1 VIHAVQTVTDNEI
14 RDGDNLAQGWAWTT
28 TDDVIVK
35 IEMMPE
41 PAMLGT
47 VARVDMCALLERL
60 NARIAALLD
69 RDHQIGHSS
78 FMGIT
83 GIEQL
88 RFAWYYRIVPLLQE
102 YFYNDGDRLAA
113 VLGDAFV
120 QHSTANVSQLFGTHA
135 DAVDPDRTDVVIC
148 RFDGDDE
155 GFLAALAH
163 LASTPTQT
171 TP

>member
-1 VIHAVQTVTDNEI
+1 MNTADRSIALLDLALRRRFTFIEI
-14 RDGDNLAQGWAWTT
+14 
-28 TDDVIVK
+28 
-35 IEMMPE
+35 MPE

-47 VARVDMCALLERL
+47 VAHIDMPALLERL
-60 NARIAALLD
+60 NARVAALLD
-69 RDHQIGHSS
+69 RDHEIGHSY

-88 RFAWYYRIVPLLQE
+88 RFAWYYRFVSLLQE

-120 QHSTANVSQLFGTHA
+120 QHSTANVSHLFDTHA
-135 DAVDPDRTDVVIC
+135 DVVDPDRTDVVIC

-163 LASTPTQT
+163 LASIPPQT
-171 TP
+171 TPKLLDGVRT